1 MQYLYLHG
9 FASSPRSGKAQYFRD
24 RFEELGQSLLIPDLN
39 QGDFFHLTLSRQIAQ
54 VAALLSPGEPVT
66 IIGSSFGGLT
76 AAWLAE
82 KHPQVVQLF
91 LLAPAFEFASHWLP
105 RLGNQYHRWQET
117 GVLEVYHH
125 TEERLLPL
133 SYDFAKDLLAYDD
146 RQLQR
151 PVPTLIFHGLQDEV
165 IPIEA
170 SRRYCEG
177 RPWVSRVELDS
188 DHALKEVQPAIW
200 GMMLPLICKQLA

>member
-9 FASSPRSGKAQYFRD
+9 FASSPRSAKAQYFRD
-24 RFEELGQSLLIPDLN
+24 RFEELGQPLLIPDLN
-39 QGDFFHLTLSRQIAQ
+39 QGDFFHLTLTRQIQQ
-54 VAALLSPGEPVT
+54 VAALLSPAEPVT

-105 RLGNQYHRWQET
+105 RLGDEYPRWQET
-117 GVLEVYHH
+117 GVLEVYHY

-165 IPIEA
+165 IPIAA

-200 GMMLPLICKQLA
+200 GMMYPIIYQQLT

>member
-1 MQYLYLHG
+1 
-9 FASSPRSGKAQYFRD
+9 
-24 RFEELGQSLLIPDLN
+24 
-39 QGDFFHLTLSRQIAQ
+39 
-54 VAALLSPGEPVT
+54 VLLSPAEPVT

-91 LLAPAFEFASHWLP
+91 LLAPAFEFASQWLP
-105 RLGNQYHRWQET
+105 RLGNQYRRWQET
-117 GVLEVYHH
+117 GVLEVYHY

-165 IPIEA
+165 IPIAA

-200 GMMLPLICKQLA
+200 GMMYPIIYQQLT